1 MSARRTIRRRWVPFL
16 AALTVATGVVVGAPP
31 GPAPLPSAAA
41 PDPEDRVVLTEG
53 DAAQGIRP
61 ALSSGGTV
69 AVWPGERPNC
79 TFEDPEPNR
88 PLWIRVGED
97 PPEII
102 EDTRVEGG
110 FYCYASTPVMTRD
123 GGLVVADVVTTAA
136 PDQIATV
143 AIDLSTG
150 TVTPVVADASATP
163 DPDYGLGEVVDRGI
177 SDDGRY
183 VVFTSTSPTVITTAG
198 LGGMESPSDDDR
210 DVFVTDLVA
219 GTTERITD
227 ASGQNR
233 YASITG
239 DGEQISFQSTG
250 DLDGL
255 EVSSPGADDA
265 DVFVVER
272 TTPANVDRISIS
284 PAGNPPARSGASAIS
299 RQPMMSDSGRFV
311 VYTSN
316 ATNLGGKQSSW
327 DLQAPPR
334 LRVRHSVYVRDR
346 DTDTDGIFDEPSDV
360 STRRVSV
367 GALDASAPKISDN
380 GEIISFAAASN
391 VGGSTE
397 EQENGGAWNQALILT
412 WGRDTVGED
421 FEGYMAN
428 WVPGGSHF
436 LAALGGWL
444 GYTDDGVPIKRR
456 VEPGNYGGDLVDL
469 LADGDAF
476 PTVADPVSTITG
488 ALMLTETDIESPPN
502 VYGLGLTRSYNTWS
516 PGVGMFGS
524 SWTTQYEMAV
534 TTNEAEDEALLLD
547 PQGRAVRFPSDG
559 VGGWD
564 PARDFEGELIERVD
578 GSFAVEMRSGERWE
592 FDLDGRV
599 EQLASWD
606 GQEVDIVRNGDGM
619 PLTATSTTGASLE
632 FTYDG
637 NGFVERVETDD
648 GRQVDYYRMDDT
660 RLEQVHRPGGSS
672 TYYNVNNGGGR
683 ITGSTKDGVRGPTT
697 SYDDDG
703 RVTAQTSVHG
713 GTTSFDYDD
722 DTRATTV
729 TDSTNGEDVIFT
741 RDEDDRLASIEDPLG
756 QVLEKEF
763 DARGRL
769 TGSTNR
775 LEGERTA
782 TYDADGN
789 LLTETTVDGTTT
801 YTYDSLDRALTLT
814 TPEEGTTTFTYTGT
828 DRIPTTVTDDDA
840 DTTTRTVVDGLV
852 TSSTDADGVTTTF
865 AYDARRRLI
874 SKEDAYSNETVLTY
888 DTAGRPL
895 TVTSPEGA
903 ITSWTYDTA
912 GRVLTE
918 TTPQGGTTT
927 NTYDWDGRLETV
939 TDSGGGV
946 TTHTYGWTGLLTE
959 TEHPNGEVTTYQ
971 YDGAGRVWETDGPGP
986 GREITQYGNLG
997 RVDMRIDPAWNTTS
1011 YGYDDDGN
1019 VAAATLPDGG
1029 TTNTTYDSEG
1039 RPLTVTDAVGG
1050 VTTNT
1055 YDADG
1060 RLATVTDPEG
1070 GVTTYGYD
1078 DIGRV
1083 TSVTDPRG
1091 GVTATTYTDGGRIAT
1106 VTDPA
1111 GIVTT
1116 NDYDLAGRLESV
1128 TRTGGRTTTY
1138 TYDGDGRALTTTTP
1152 EGDLTAVTYDAAGRI
1167 LTSTDPAG
1175 VVTTR
1180 TWSARGELLTE
1191 TTTGT
1196 GTRTF
1201 TYDLD
1206 GTMATATDAL
1216 NRVTTFDHEARGLME
1231 RRTNALLGEDSWTY
1245 DDAGNLQTTTDPLA
1259 RQWTTYHEGARGLLT
1274 GAIDPM
1280 GLSRWIGLDQAGR
1293 MTYREVL
1300 DGTLEEPPVEY
1311 AEYTYDLAGRP
1322 LTATIGG
1329 DVWTNTYDEGGALT
1343 SRTDPDGRVTRWTY
1357 DTAGRRTSMT
1367 HPDGTRLLYGY
1378 DAAGRLHTITPA
1390 AVVADTFTAAD
1401 GADLDPAKWVVGTND
1416 GGVEVTGNRAVLA
1429 VDDVSGADVVARVDA
1444 DPAEDSDLTLR
1455 YDLTEAAAGATVSV
1469 HARHTGGGHYRL
1481 DLDPASSTVTVVRH
1495 DGSTATT
1502 LGTLTRPTGDTGWLR
1517 FQVEGDDVRARAWA
1531 EEDPQPG
1538 TWDVDVIDTVV
1549 TGTGASRIVLE
1560 RTGSGD
1566 HAVAVDDV
1574 VLTDPGGLDPLATY
1588 AYDLSD
1594 RLVGVD
1600 TVDGDRTITWT
1611 DGRITGLDQT
1621 VPGAPADTDVTYDA
1635 SGRIASIT
1643 ADATTTT
1650 YDYDLASQLVETA
1663 VGLDVTTYTY
1673 DELGRRATAVNGG
1686 ITDTYAYDDG
1696 SQLLSI
1702 TPSTGT
1708 PRTFTYDG
1716 AGRRLTDTVGSEET
1730 TYDYD
1735 DHGRLVGLDHVGVAA
1750 WSQVRGYDH
1759 AGTLTSVETTDGSG
1773 TSSVALD
1780 WDPTM
1785 SVPTLLGIAGDT
1797 TDLLVGG
1804 PVGADLRLQGDEA
1817 DGLATDPLGSLL
1829 ATTGTADLVADDDY
1843 GAFGAPA
1850 VDPGPAPTVG
1860 FRGELLLGGLVHLRA
1875 RDLDPSTG
1883 TFTSRDPVDGFAG
1896 TTTIANPYHYADN
1909 DPVGKVDPLGLYALG
1924 DGAFD
1929 DGDLV
1934 IPMARIDGAP
1944 CMPPVDR
1951 DGNLLV
1957 FETASGHCGWWSGD
1971 CDGALVAWVCENSD
1985 FLISFIASTAVGLI
1999 CGAAALPAGPA
2010 AAGAAGSTC
2019 GGMVFRGLQAYA
2031 NGQDPWGAAFDF
2043 RAMLGDA
2050 ALGAALGGLG
2060 GRLARPGASAGDD
2073 AARGGANVAD
2083 DVGRGAAA
2091 ACSFSAD
2098 TEVLMA
2104 DGSRRPISEVEVGDE
2119 VLATDPETGET
2130 GARRVDATLPHTDD
2144 LLTLETSAGTIT
2156 TTEDHPYWNETD
2168 AEWQEAQDLDPGDRL
2183 RTADGDEVRVDGLD
2197 WGSRHV
2203 APAYDIEVA
2212 DLHTFHVAVGD
2223 EDVLVHNACLTAL
2236 RNWASRRFQ
2245 FGDTRFLFDKSDM
2258 NHILTRHHPKYWDG
2272 TRKTIQTF
2280 FDDAMSIR
2288 DVENAVAQVAQQNR
2302 ARLIQIGSG
2311 YGQVTGTVGGKTY
2324 VLGVERGHFTQFY
2337 PR

>member
-79 TFEDPEPNR
+79 TFEDPEPSR
-88 PLWIRVGED
+88 PLWVRVGDDE
-97 PPEII
+97 PEIV
-102 EDTRVEGG
+102 EDLRAEGG
-110 FYCYASTPVMTRD
+110 FFCYASTPILSRD
-123 GGLVVADVVTTAA
+123 GNVIVAEVVTTAA
-136 PDQIATV
+136 PDQVATV
-143 AIDLSTG
+143 AIDQSAG
-150 TVTPVVADASATP
+150 TVTPVVADASAAP
-163 DPDYGLGEVVDRGI
+163 DPDYGLGDVTDRAI

-239 DGEQISFQSTG
+239 DGEQIAFQSTG

-299 RQPMMSDSGRFV
+299 RQPMISDSGRFV

-316 ATNLGGKQSSW
+316 ATNLGGKQTSW
-327 DLQAPPR
+327 DLQTPTHMR
-334 LRVRHSVYVRDR
+334 LRHSVYVRDR
-346 DTDTDGIFDEPSDV
+346 DTDTDGVFDEPTDV
-360 STRRVSV
+360 SIRRVSV
-367 GALDASAPKISDN
+367 GSLDALAPLISDD
-380 GEIISFAAASN
+380 GQIISFNAASRL
-391 VGGSTE
+391 GSPE
-397 EQENGGAWNQALILT
+397 EQEIGDTWNMGLILT
-412 WGRDTVGED
+412 WGRDSVGD
-421 FEGYMAN
+421 QFEGYMAN
-428 WVPGGSHF
+428 WVPGGSHSM
-436 LAALGGWL
+436 APLGGWI
-444 GYTDDGVPIKRR
+444 GYTTDAVPIKRR
-456 VEPGNYGGDLVDL
+456 VEPGNYGGDLVTL
-469 LADGDAF
+469 LADADAF
-476 PTVADPVSTITG
+476 PTVADPVSTVTG
-488 ALMLTETDIESPPN
+488 GLMLTETDLPSPPN
-502 VYGLGLTRSYNTWS
+502 VYGLGLTRSYNTMS
-516 PGVGMFGS
+516 PGIGMLGS
-524 SWTTQYEMAV
+524 GWTTQYEMAV
-534 TTNEAEDEALLLD
+534 TTDEAEDVATLLD

-564 PARDFEGELIERVD
+564 PAPDFEGELVERVD
-578 GSFAVEMRSGERWE
+578 GSFAVEMRTGERWE
-592 FDLDGRV
+592 FDVDGRV
-599 EQLASWD
+599 EELASWD
-606 GQEVDIVRNGDGM
+606 GQAVDIVRNGDGM
-619 PLTATSTTGASLE
+619 PLTATSSTGAALE
-632 FTYDG
+632 FTYDAA
-637 NGFVERVETDD
+637 GFVEQVETDD
-648 GRQVDYYRMDDT
+648 GREVAFTRFDT
-660 RLEQVHRPGGSS
+660 TILETVARPGGSG
-672 TYYNVNNGGGR
+672 TVYNVNGGSGR
-683 ITGSTKDGVRGPTT
+683 IRGSTTDGVRGPENH
-697 SYDDDG
+697 YDDDG
-703 RVTAQTSVHG
+703 RVALQSSPFG
-713 GTTSFDYDD
+713 GDTYFDYDD
-722 DTRATTV
+722 DARATTV
-729 TDSTNGEDVIFT
+729 TDTTSSDEVVFT
-741 RDEDDRLASIEDPLG
+741 RDADNRLASIEDPLG
-756 QVLEKEF
+756 EVLEKEF

-769 TGSTNR
+769 TSSTNR

-789 LLTETTVDGTTT
+789 VLTETTVDGTTT

-828 DRIPTTVTDDDA
+828 DRIPTTVTDDDG

-903 ITSWTYDTA
+903 VTAWTYDDA

-918 TTPQGGTTT
+918 TTPGGGTTT
-927 NTYDWDGRLETV
+927 ITYVGDRPETI
-939 TDSGGGV
+939 TDPGGGV
-946 TTHTYGWTGLLTE
+946 TTHTYGWTGELTQ

-986 GREITQYGNLG
+986 GRDITQHGPLS
-997 RVDMRIDPAWNTTS
+997 RVDMEIDPAWNSTS
-1011 YGYDDDGN
+1011 YGYDADGN
-1019 VAAATLPDGG
+1019 VAGVTLPDGG

-1070 GVTTYGYD
+1070 GVTTNVYD
-1078 DIGRV
+1078 DLGRV
-1083 TSVTDPRG
+1083 ISVTDPRG
-1091 GVTATTYTDGGRIAT
+1091 GVTTTTYTDGGRIAT

-1180 TWSARGELLTE
+1180 TWSSRGELLTE

-1201 TYDLD
+1201 TYNLD

-1216 NRVTTFDHEARGLME
+1216 SRVTTFDHEARGLME

-1280 GLSRWIGLDQAGR
+1280 GLSKWIGLDQAGR

-1357 DTAGRRTSMT
+1357 DDAGRRTSMT

-1378 DAAGRLHTITPA
+1378 DAASRLHTITPA

-1401 GADLDPAKWVVGTND
+1401 GADLDPAKWVVGTTD
-1416 GGVEVTGNRAVLA
+1416 GSVEVTGNRAVLA
-1429 VDDVSGADVVARVDA
+1429 VEDLSGAEAVARVDA

-1455 YDLTEAAAGATVSV
+1455 YDLAGAAAGSTLSI

-1481 DLDPASSTVTVVRH
+1481 DLDQASSTVTVVRH
-1495 DGSTATT
+1495 SGSTDTT
-1502 LGTLTRPTGDTGWLR
+1502 LGTFTRPTGDTGWLR
-1517 FQVEGDDVRARAWA
+1517 FQVEGDDVRVRAWA
-1531 EEDPQPG
+1531 EEDPEPG
-1538 TWDVDVIDTVV
+1538 TWDVDVVDTVV

-1560 RTGSGD
+1560 RTGSGA
-1566 HAVAVDDV
+1566 HSVAVDDV
-1574 VLTDPGGLDPLATY
+1574 VLTDPAGLDPLATY
-1588 AYDLSD
+1588 TYDLDD
-1594 RLVGVD
+1594 RLVGVA

-1635 SGRIASIT
+1635 SGRIAGIT

-1702 TPSTGT
+1702 TPSMGT

-1750 WSQVRGYDH
+1750 WDQTRSYDP
-1759 AGTLTSVETTDGSG
+1759 AGALTSVTTTDGSG
-1773 TSSVALD
+1773 TSTVALD

-1829 ATTGTADLVADDDY
+1829 ATPGTADLVADDDY

-1875 RDLDPSTG
+1875 RDLDPTTG
-1883 TFTSRDPVDGFAG
+1883 TFTTRDPVDGFAG

-1944 CMPPVDR
+1944 CLPPVDR

-1957 FETASGHCGWWSGD
+1957 FDTASGHCGWWSGD
-1971 CDGALVAWVCENSD
+1971 CDGAIIAWVCENSD

-2060 GRLARPGASAGDD
+2060 GRITRPGAAGASDD
-2073 AARGGANVAD
+2073 AARGGANAAD
-2083 DVGRGAAA
+2083 DAGRGVVPK
-2091 ACSFSAD
+2091 CSFSAE

-2104 DGSRRPISEVEVGDE
+2104 DGSTEPISEVEVGDE

-2130 GARRVDATLPHTDD
+2130 GVRRVDAELPHVDQ
-2144 LLTLETSAGTIT
+2144 LLTLETSAGALT
-2156 TTEDHPYWNETD
+2156 TTEDHQYWNVTD
-2168 AEWQEAQDLDPGDRL
+2168 GEWQGAQRLDAGDRL
-2183 RTADGDEVRVDGLD
+2183 RTADGTVVTVEGLD
-2197 WGSRHV
+2197 WSTLRT
-2203 APAYDIEVA
+2203 APAYDLDVA
-2212 DLHTFHVAVGD
+2212 GTDTFYVATG
-2223 EDVLVHNACLTAL
+2223 EAEVLVHNCDPALARLQADDAVRDNIARGHAAAGHGAEFGGRAL
-2236 RNWASRRFQ
+2236 REVIDETIDAATRWGTRPGGTRWWYNGRTKTVVYQNATTNSY
-2245 FGDTRFLFDKSDM
+2245 GDYGTVFRITKPNYKL
-2258 NHILTRHHPKYWDG
+2258 PDG
-2272 TRKTIQTF
+2272 TIVNPT
-2280 FDDAMSIR
+2280 
-2288 DVENAVAQVAQQNR
+2288 
-2302 ARLIQIGSG
+2302 
-2311 YGQVTGTVGGKTY
+2311 
-2324 VLGVERGHFTQFY
+2324 
-2337 PR
+2337 